1 MDEGGLTHTDARGRV
16 RMVDVGDKAVTD
28 RRATAEA
35 RVAMSGATLDLIFEG
50 SLPKG
55 DAIGTARLAG
65 IMGAKRTS
73 DLIPLCHPISLS
85 EVSVEIDRV
94 SSAARIRTTVRNADR
109 TGVEMEAMTAAAVA
123 ALTLYDMIK
132 GVERGARI
140 ESVRLLHKA
149 GGRSGEWS
157 APGLGE

>member
-1 MDEGGLTHTDARGRV
+1 MGEGGLTHTDARGRV
-16 RMVDVGDKAVTD
+16 RMVDVGGKPVTE

-35 RVAMSGATLDLIFEG
+35 LVSMSDATLDLIFEG
-50 SLPKG
+50 ALPKG

-85 EVSVEIDRV
+85 EVAVEIERV
-94 SSAARIRTTVRNADR
+94 SSTARIRTTVRNADR

-140 ESVRLLHKA
+140 ESVHLRHKA

-157 APGLGE
+157 AAGLGE

>member
-1 MDEGGLTHTDARGRV
+1 MGERGLTHTDARGRV
-16 RMVDVGDKAVTD
+16 RMVDVGDKAVTE
-28 RRATAEA
+28 RLATAEA
-35 RVAMSGATLDLIFEG
+35 RVSMSGATLDLIFEG
-50 SLPKG
+50 ALPKG

-65 IMGAKRTS
+65 IMGAKKTS

-85 EVSVEIDRV
+85 EVAVEIDRV

-157 APGLGE
+157 APGLGG

>member
-1 MDEGGLTHTDARGRV
+1 MPDGSLTHTDSRGRV
-16 RMVDVGDKAVTD
+16 RMVDVGDKPVTD
-28 RRATAEA
+28 RTATAEA
-35 RVAMSGATLDLIFEG
+35 RVAMSAATLDLIFEG
-50 SLPKG
+50 ALPKG

-65 IMGAKRTS
+65 IMGAKKTP
-73 DLIPLCHPISLS
+73 DLIPLCHPISVS
-85 EVSVEIDRV
+85 EVAIEVERV
-94 SSAARIRTTVRNADR
+94 AAAARIRTTVRTADR

-123 ALTLYDMIK
+123 ALTLYDMVK

-157 APGLGE
+157 APGLDE